1 MMNYKNIVILTG
13 AGISQESGIE
23 TFRASN
29 GLWENHNVEDV
40 ATPEGFVRNPDLVYG
55 FYNKRRRQLLSKKI
69 QPNPAHKAL
78 VELENAC
85 SGEFSLVTQN
95 VDDLHERSG
104 SKNVFHM
111 HGELLSALCSKTNKR
126 FAWKN
131 DLTADSENPSTG
143 EKRCLRPDIVWFGEQ
158 PYYLD
163 EIYQALASCSLF
175 IAIGTSG
182 QIYPAANF
190 VQEVQM
196 NQARTIEVNLEVTE
210 ISPYFQEHYYGP
222 ASVEVPKLVRALLG

>member
-1 MMNYKNIVILTG
+1 MNYKNIVILTG

-126 FAWKN
+126 FTWKN

-143 EKRCLRPDIVWFGEQ
+143 EKGCLRPDIVWFGEQ

-163 EIYQALASCSLF
+163 EIYQALASCCLF

-182 QIYPAANF
+182 QVYPAASF

-196 NQARTIEVNLEVTE
+196 NQARTIEVNLEETE